1 MEDDDSPTS
10 KCDASD
16 GHEVNDTKSLQ
27 ITAATSIQSSQ
38 FIQNAANK
46 TLASLKCLPSN
57 PEDDEIGDGLR
68 TTTASINAT
77 TDNSQDF
84 SKAPICV
91 DQIQSGT
98 ALYTTEGGKVVERR
112 RRKLPE
118 IPKNKRC
125 KPKTKTKI
133 LFHLTISVNL
143 FLMHFH

>member
-1 MEDDDSPTS
+1 M
-10 KCDASD
+10 
-16 GHEVNDTKSLQ
+16 NDTKSLQ

-68 TTTASINAT
+68 TTTAPINAT
-77 TDNSQDF
+77 IENSQDF
-84 SKAPICV
+84 IKAPICD
-91 DQIQSGT
+91 DQIQPGT
-98 ALYTTEGGKVVERR
+98 ALYSIASGKVVERR

-125 KPKTKTKI
+125 KSTNKI
-133 LFHLTISVNL
+133 LFHSITFLSHCFGISL
-143 FLMHFH
+143 IYWSGHFVIYTQS